1 VSEFAR
7 LSPRDPARTW
17 VSVISINYGG
27 QECLPHPATSVETIA
42 PFRSRAHLLWRRPL
56 RFWPLGW
63 TQALFKVKEAQRI
76 LATSHA
82 GIYRDLAAGRLEAVK
97 NGAATRITAQSLARR
112 LIELPRAQA
121 RRT

>member
-1 VSEFAR
+1 MSS
-7 LSPRDPARTW
+7 LPCDLGRDDRGVPVAGTPALA
-17 VSVISINYGG
+17 
-27 QECLPHPATSVETIA
+27 EALA
-42 PFRSRAHLLWRRPL
+42 LLAA
-56 RFWPLGW
+56 LGW
-63 TQALFKVKEAQRI
+63 TQALFKVKDAQRI

-121 RRT
+121 LRT

>member
-1 VSEFAR
+1 MPSSSCD
-7 LSPRDPARTW
+7 LSRDDRAVPVAGAPAL
-17 VSVISINYGG
+17 G
-27 QECLPHPATSVETIA
+27 EALA
-42 PFRSRAHLLWRRPL
+42 LLAA
-56 RFWPLGW
+56 LGW
-63 TQALFKVKEAQRI
+63 TQALFKIKEAQRI

-121 RRT
+121 RGT